1 VCFTVSLFTVYIDDV
16 RQCCSKNRG
25 SCHEPDYEVVDSQ
38 WKSLV
43 LLIPLRLGS
52 EHLNPSYESCLKG
65 LLSLEQCIGIIGG
78 KPKHSLYFIGWQG
91 VYQSVFANI
100 LQFIYIAHYKHDVV
114 NCVEILILC
123 NFFSSLRGCR
133 ALGGIRVVRLKLCN
147 F

>member
-1 VCFTVSLFTVYIDDV
+1 MCFTVSLFTVYIDDV

-91 VYQSVFANI
+91 VYHSFFANI
-100 LQFIYIAHYKHDVV
+100 LHLFILRIKHDVV
-114 NCVEILILC
+114 NSWLSC
-123 NFFSSLRGCR
+123 SQ
-133 ALGGIRVVRLKLCN
+133 GIRVVRLKLCN

>member
-1 VCFTVSLFTVYIDDV
+1 MLYCFFVSLFTVYIDDV

-78 KPKHSLYFIGWQG
+78 KPKHSLYFIGWHG
-91 VYQSVFANI
+91 LYLMFLPLFCNLFI
-100 LQFIYIAHYKHDVV
+100 LRIKHDAF
-114 NCVEILILC
+114 NCVAIRVLC
-123 NFFSSLRGCR
+123 NFSF
-133 ALGGIRVVRLKLCN
+133 VVVVLSGDPSCQA
-147 F
+147 